1 MRATAAATLLL
12 LRANA
17 TNAEIEWKAWGGR
30 EYSLV
35 GTSPSFD
42 GALARCALH
51 GGYPVSITSQ
61 GEQDFVYQNV
71 CEGRTCWLGLVEY
84 PNSEQYYWVDGSGD
98 LAWSNWFAEW
108 GSPGNHGGDQEY
120 AVMNALDC
128 APDGEAGP
136 TGRTDAGTMSRTP
149 GPPGTTLSTRPW
161 TLAPG
166 RTCGQIYI
174 VCERAEGSSDALF
187 VAGPRIGGDNDD
199 APRLLL
205 KHRRIDRHHP

>member
-108 GSPGNHGGDQEY
+108 GAPNNYDGDQEY

-128 APDGEAGP
+128 APDGGP
-136 TGRTDAGTMSRTP
+136 YTTDACELRGAWDDYPRDIGS
-149 GPPGTTLSTRPW
+149 W
-161 TLAPG
+161 KD
-166 RTCGQIYI
+166 GQIYV

-187 VAGPRIGGDNDD
+187 VAGPSGGDYDD
-199 APRLLL
+199 AVAYCSS
-205 KHRRIDRHHP
+205 IGA